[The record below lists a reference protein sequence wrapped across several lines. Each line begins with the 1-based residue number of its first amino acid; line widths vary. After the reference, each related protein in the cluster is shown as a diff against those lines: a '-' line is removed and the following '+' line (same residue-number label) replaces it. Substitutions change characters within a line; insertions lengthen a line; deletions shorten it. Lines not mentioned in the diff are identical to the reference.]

1 MNAFKKLTAKKV
13 LVFSVYIL
21 LFALVVFLTA
31 VPVVFDLENLNV
43 QQWLTNSLINVGIMI
58 VAIILGEITGND
70 KLKER
75 VVFERDANGNTT
87 DKIVGGLYQKALYNY
102 NEILDSLTQ
111 NGLIV
116 FFSQFYTWYK
126 ARELKNKKIAFLVNN
141 GFDHQ
146 VAIKIIS
153 FIERD
158 DLDKMLHEN
167 VVKIDQKTKKEIKF
181 KRIYQDEYEVLTQ
194 VLSTTFQLE
203 DPKEYTYYLS
213 AFNDNSSAS
222 ILEKPKIVEKK
233 ERSNLIFNRTFK
245 IATSIFISVLW
256 GSAAISE
263 VNGGAK
269 AIIGNL
275 IARLIA
281 LVGGVLSGFLTSA
294 VTVKLESEKL
304 EDKTKV
310 LKDMQIHTDKGN
322 FVPKTYEQM
331 VDEEISIEK
340 ETNAVVN
347 INIQG
352 EQKQTIE
359 DENKEE

>member
-75 VVFERDANGNTT
+75 V
-87 DKIVGGLYQKALYNY
+87 GGLYQKALYNY
-102 NEILDSLTQ
+102 NEMLDSLTQ

-126 ARELKNKKIAFLVNN
+126 ARELKNKKIAFLVSN

-167 VVKIDQKTKKEIKF
+167 VVKVDPKTKKEIKF

-245 IATSIFISVLW
+245 IATSVFISILW

-322 FVPKTYEQM
+322 FVPKTYEQI

-340 ETNAVVN
+340 EVNTVVGTT
-347 INIQG
+347 IQ
-352 EQKQTIE
+352 EEPNKTIE
-359 DENKEE
+359 DEEKEE

>member
-1 MNAFKKLTAKKV
+1 MNVFKKLTAKKV
-13 LVFSVYIL
+13 LVLSVYVL

-31 VPVVFDLENLNV
+31 VPVVFDLENLDV

-70 KLKER
+70 KLKE
-75 VVFERDANGNTT
+75 
-87 DKIVGGLYQKALYNY
+87 KVGSLFQIALKKYNDML
-102 NEILDSLTQ
+102 EKLIESGQ
-111 NGLIV
+111 IV

-126 ARELKNKKIAFLVNN
+126 ARELKNKKIAYLVNN

-146 VAIKIIS
+146 AAIKLIS
-153 FIERD
+153 FVNRE
-158 DLDKMLHEN
+158 DLETMLHKN
-167 VVKIDQKTKKEIKF
+167 LIKIDPKSKKEIKF
-181 KRIYQDEYEVLTQ
+181 KIIYQDEYNVLAQ

-275 IARLIA
+275 IARLVA

-304 EDKTKV
+304 EDKYKV
-310 LKDMQIHTDKGN
+310 LKDMEVHTEKGN

-331 VDEEISIEK
+331 VEEEILNEK
-340 ETNAVVN
+340 EKDDVN
-347 INIQG
+347 VGKNLPVKV
-352 EQKQTIE
+352 EEKE
-359 DENKEE
+359 SKEE